1 PGPDAS
7 TRLAEAVAAARE
19 AETSTLIHIH
29 SDPLVYAPDGEG
41 WWDVP
46 VAEVSTMGDT
56 QAARH
61 EYEIAVKKQR
71 PLL

>member
-1 PGPDAS
+1 MADAP
-7 TRLAEAVAAARE
+7 TLLAEAVAAAKE

-46 VAEVSTMGDT
+46 VAEVSTIGDT
-56 QAARH
+56 QAARD